1 MQIGDRVRF
10 RMDAKHRDT
19 LGPMAD
25 QSGIV
30 VDVAAIDGVETLSV
44 LFGDNG
50 PMEAGAPAAEFEMA
64 EPDLSQAPVAG
75 TADAPDRL

>member
-1 MQIGDRVRF
+1 
-10 RMDAKHRDT
+10 
-19 LGPMAD
+19 MAHIARPSTKELHGTPLLD
-25 QSGIV
+25 
-30 VDVAAIDGVETLSV
+30 AIDGVETLSV